1 MYPSLSNVT
10 PWLFAWLDPFCR
22 PDPRQ
27 SLDFMFCALGHLL
40 EQSDQRADSLRCD
53 CCKYYVR
60 PDQKVWSCAACDY
73 DTCEQC
79 YGLRSQHST
88 RSGRVP
94 QQQEE
99 GRDPPPPVKKRSTAE
114 VQTDV
119 PLPAAANEEDQH
131 MDGDEDGELADIDD
145 GGEEAVVDWSD
156 TDDPSTRT
164 RTPPS
169 RFTRLLGRPSS
180 YKCAARLRRGGGHR
194 PWSRRELVRSVKSV
208 PQFGRSRSSSLLLIS
223 SKIQL

>member
-1 MYPSLSNVT
+1 
-10 PWLFAWLDPFCR
+10 
-22 PDPRQ
+22 
-27 SLDFMFCALGHLL
+27 MFCALGHLL

-60 PDQKVWSCAACDY
+60 PDQKVWSCADCDY

-156 TDDPSTRT
+156 TDDPEVLRGEIYRLQRSIMQREKAKLT